1 MTFRFLNPAILAA
14 LFAATGVQAAQIHI
28 EGAVEAAGEYEL
40 SAGARLADGLLLARP
55 NTDAY
60 LLGTSL
66 ERPHAL
72 QAQVRLRAGLQ
83 YGVGQLAE
91 SADAQVVTLAQ
102 ALQTWLETHPATGRT
117 PIAGPARLIQVQPAN
132 NPILAT
138 GDRLRFPLQ
147 PRTIT
152 VMGAVEQECELP
164 HVPQRDARDYMGDCH
179 PSPLADRNDIYVIQP
194 DGRIQQLGIGL
205 WNRADPQ
212 AVAPGGTVFVPV
224 RASLIKH
231 IDPLF
236 NSDFATFIATQ
247 PINP

>member
-1 MTFRFLNPAILAA
+1 MTFRFFSPAILAA
-14 LFAATGVQAAQIHI
+14 LLATNAAQAAQIHI
-28 EGAVEAAGEYEL
+28 EGAAEAVGVYEL
-40 SAGARLADGLLLARP
+40 STGARLAEGLLLARP
-55 NTDAY
+55 NADAY

-66 ERPHAL
+66 ERPQAL

-83 YGVGQLAE
+83 YGAGQLAE

-117 PIAGPARLIQVQPAN
+117 PIIGPARLIQVQPAN
-132 NPILAT
+132 NPVLAT
-138 GDRLRFPLQ
+138 GDRLRFPLR

-152 VMGAVEQECELP
+152 VTGAVKKECELL
-164 HVPQRDARDYMGDCH
+164 HDPQRDARDYLRDCR
-179 PSPLADRNDIYVIQP
+179 PSPLADSNDIYVIQP

-224 RASLIKH
+224 RASLIKR

-236 NSDFATFIATQ
+236 NSDFAAFIATQ

>member
-1 MTFRFLNPAILAA
+1 MTFRFFSAAILAA
-14 LFAATGVQAAQIHI
+14 LLATGAAQAAQIHI
-28 EGAVEAAGEYEL
+28 EGAAEATGVYEL
-40 SAGARLADGLLLARP
+40 SAGARLAEGLLLARP
-55 NTDAY
+55 SADAY

-66 ERPHAL
+66 ERPQAL

-83 YGVGQLAE
+83 YGAGQLAE
-91 SADAQVVTLAQ
+91 SADAQVVALAQ

-117 PIAGPARLIQVQPAN
+117 PIIGSARLIQVQPAS
-132 NPILAT
+132 NPVLAT

-164 HVPQRDARDYMGDCH
+164 HVPQRDARDYLRDCH

-194 DGRIQQLGIGL
+194 DGRVQQLGIGL

-224 RASLIKH
+224 RASLIKR

>member
-1 MTFRFLNPAILAA
+1 MTFRFPNPAILAA

-28 EGAVEAAGEYEL
+28 EGAAEAAGEYEL

-60 LLGTSL
+60 ALGTSL

-72 QAQVRLRAGLQ
+72 KAQVRLRAGLQ
-83 YGVGQLAE
+83 YGAGQLAE

-117 PIAGPARLIQVQPAN
+117 PITGPARLIQVQPAN
-132 NPILAT
+132 NPVLAT

-164 HVPQRDARDYMGDCH
+164 HVPQRDARDYLRDCH

>member
-1 MTFRFLNPAILAA
+1 MTFRFPNPAILAA

-28 EGAVEAAGEYEL
+28 EGAAEAAGEYEL

-72 QAQVRLRAGLQ
+72 KAQVRLRAGLQ
-83 YGVGQLAE
+83 YGAGQLAE
-91 SADAQVVTLAQ
+91 SADAQVVTLAE

-117 PIAGPARLIQVQPAN
+117 PITGPARLIQVRPAN
-132 NPILAT
+132 NPVLAT

-164 HVPQRDARDYMGDCH
+164 HVPQRDARDYLRDCH